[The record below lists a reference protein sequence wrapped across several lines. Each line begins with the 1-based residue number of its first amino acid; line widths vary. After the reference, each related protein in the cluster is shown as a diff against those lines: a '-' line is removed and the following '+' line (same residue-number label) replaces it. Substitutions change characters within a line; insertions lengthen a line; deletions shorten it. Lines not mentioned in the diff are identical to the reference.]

1 MVTNEDVVRTLEL
14 IADLLE
20 IRGENAFKVRAYRS
34 AAEQVDNLGTP
45 ITDIAKLPGGLE
57 QLSGVGPAIAI
68 KVDELIETG
77 KLQFLEDL
85 RREVP
90 ESLIEV
96 RHIPGVG
103 PKMAGVLYR
112 ERGVQTVDELV
123 VVAKAGG
130 LEGLP
135 RLGDKSIAKIV
146 SALQTAKSGEQS

>member
-14 IADLLE
+14 IGDLLE

-34 AAEQVDNLGTP
+34 AAEQVDNLGNP
-45 ITDIAKLPGGLE
+45 ITEIAKSPGGLE
-57 QLSGVGPAIAI
+57 QLDGFGPAIAT
-68 KVDELIETG
+68 KVAELIETG

-96 RHIPGVG
+96 RHVPGVG

-112 ERGVQTVDELV
+112 ERGVQTVDELI

-146 SALQTAKSGEQS
+146 SALQTAHSGGRA

>member
-1 MVTNEDVVRTLEL
+1 MVTNEDVVLTLEL

-34 AAEQVDNLGTP
+34 AAEQADNLGTP
-45 ITDIAKLPGGLE
+45 IAEIAAVPGALE
-57 QLSGVGPAIAI
+57 QLDGFGPAIAA
-68 KVDELIETG
+68 KVRELIDTG

-85 RREVP
+85 RYEVP

-103 PKMAGVLYR
+103 PKMAGMLYR
-112 ERGVQTVDELV
+112 ERGVQTVHELE
-123 VVAKAGG
+123 VVAQAGG

-146 SALQTAKSGEQS
+146 SALQTQPTGGHS